1 MRLGPPRFPVFA
13 FAALL
18 AALGGGCSRSEIEVR
33 RIPKQDW
40 ESAERPGGE
49 GADNLGGRIDWT
61 PPPGWESL
69 PPTAL
74 LKGRYRWPG
83 TASRPPLLLEISSFP
98 GAAGGLIVHVNRW
111 RKELGYET
119 PIDEEGLDRLMSAR
133 PIDGRVAAVVDIRN
147 EAADPPLRLVATAI
161 RHAGQSWFFKI
172 SGASPEVERKLP
184 DYEGHLESLRFI
196 ERIDRRSVAEAEPLS
211 QELVFE
217 APNGWIT
224 KEGSHVRYASYR
236 IPDEDGPDG
245 DFSIAYV
252 KADDYAGLRANV
264 NRWRRQ
270 LDLEPRS
277 RSEVDDRASQL
288 VSRENVFTLV
298 DIVRTGPTD
307 DDAQSRG
314 NWRLLAAVLERGS
327 RVWFFKLEGPNDLLR
342 EHVGAFE
349 SLLES
354 VTFAPA
360 ESGASPARE
369 TSQ

>member
-1 MRLGPPRFPVFA
+1 MRLGPPPFPVFA

-18 AALGGGCSRSEIEVR
+18 AALGGGCSKSEIEVR

-40 ESAERPGGE
+40 ESAARPDGE
-49 GADNLGGRIDWT
+49 GAANLGGRIDWT

-83 TASRPPLLLEISSFP
+83 TASRPPLLIEISSFP
-98 GAAGGLIVHVNRW
+98 GAAGGLLVHVNRW
-111 RKELGYET
+111 REELGHET

-133 PIDGRVAAVVDIRN
+133 PIDGRVAAVVDVRN

-172 SGASPEVERKLP
+172 SGAAPEVERKLP
-184 DYEGHLESLRFI
+184 DYERLLESLRFI
-196 ERIDRRSVAEAEPLS
+196 ERIDGGSAADAEPLS

-217 APNGWIT
+217 APNSWIPQ
-224 KEGSHVRYASYR
+224 ENSPVRYASYR
-236 IPDEDGPDG
+236 IPSEDGPEG
-245 DFSIAYV
+245 DFSVTYV
-252 KADDYAGLRANV
+252 KAEDYAGLRANV

-270 LDLEPRS
+270 LDLEPLS
-277 RSEVDDRASQL
+277 RSEIEGRASQL
-288 VSRENVFTLV
+288 VSREHVFTLV
-298 DIVRTGPTD
+298 DIVRTGPTAGE
-307 DDAQSRG
+307 AQSRG
-314 NWRLLAAVLERGS
+314 DRRLLAAVLERGS
-327 RVWFFKLEGPNDLLR
+327 RVWFFKLEGPDDLLR

-354 VTFAPA
+354 VAFAPA